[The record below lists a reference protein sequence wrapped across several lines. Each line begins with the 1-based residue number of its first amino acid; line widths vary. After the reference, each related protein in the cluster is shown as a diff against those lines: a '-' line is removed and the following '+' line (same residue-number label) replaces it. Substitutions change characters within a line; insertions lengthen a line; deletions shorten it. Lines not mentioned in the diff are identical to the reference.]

1 MVVLILY
8 TRPGACAYLGFLFR
22 SKTSSASHTRRKI
35 ELVRFSHKMCW
46 CLIFPGEFTQVE
58 VGVPLCWLSNQVRLM
73 SFRIFRKDLESC
85 KIRLVCGQLTLG
97 DPILCSGVTME
108 CDLSTDDLLDEHLGL
123 NDDVTLLFFSRH
135 PVTVMDRW
143 SFC

>member
-1 MVVLILY
+1 M
-8 TRPGACAYLGFLFR
+8 G
-22 SKTSSASHTRRKI
+22 
-35 ELVRFSHKMCW
+35 
-46 CLIFPGEFTQVE
+46 
-58 VGVPLCWLSNQVRLM
+58 
-73 SFRIFRKDLESC
+73 FRIFRKDLESC

-135 PVTVMDRW
+135 PVAVMDCCTPLSTCRLMQPVEEQD
-143 SFC
+143 